1 MCRALCTL
9 SLILA
14 RHRDHLAPRL
24 MKWITDWHGLRP
36 ASPAAGAIVALMTTK
51 EDAMAATTAV
61 RAETTIWQLD
71 PTHSSVEFSVKHM
84 MMTTVRGR
92 FKELKATLTGDRDH
106 PDEAG
111 VEAAIEAASID
122 TGVADRD
129 GHLRA
134 ADFFDAE
141 RFPQITFRSTRV
153 EDAPTREGDRFRVI
167 GDLTIRDSSMEVVLD
182 CEYQGRG
189 ADPWGKTRAGFS
201 FRTEIDRRE
210 CGLKWNQAIET
221 GGVLVANK
229 VRIEGE
235 VQFVRQ
241 DG

>member
-1 MCRALCTL
+1 
-9 SLILA
+9 
-14 RHRDHLAPRL
+14 
-24 MKWITDWHGLRP
+24 
-36 ASPAAGAIVALMTTK
+36 
-51 EDAMAATTAV
+51 MAASTTAP
-61 RAETTIWQLD
+61 AGLTTWQLD
-71 PTHSSVEFSVKHM
+71 PAHSSVEFSVKHM

-92 FKELKATLTGDRDH
+92 FKEVQATLRGDRDH

-111 VEAAIEAASID
+111 VEATIKAASID

-129 GHLRA
+129 GHLRG

-141 RFPQITFRSTRV
+141 HFPSITFRSTRI
-153 EDAPTREGDRFRVI
+153 ENAPKNDGDRFRVV
-167 GDLTIRDSSMEVVLD
+167 GEMVIRDTRMEVELD
-182 CEYQGRG
+182 CEYHGRG
-189 ADPWGKTRAGFS
+189 TDPWGKTRAGFD

-210 CGLKWNQAIET
+210 WGLKWNQALET

>member
-1 MCRALCTL
+1 MSAT
-9 SLILA
+9 A
-14 RHRDHLAPRL
+14 
-24 MKWITDWHGLRP
+24 TVQ
-36 ASPAAGAIVALMTTK
+36 AGTST
-51 EDAMAATTAV
+51 
-61 RAETTIWQLD
+61 WQLD

-92 FKELKATLTGDRDH
+92 FKDIQATLTGDRDH
-106 PDEAG
+106 PEDAG
-111 VEAAIEAASID
+111 VTATIDTGSID

-129 GHLRA
+129 AHLRA

-141 RFPQITFRSTRV
+141 QFPQITFRSTQV
-153 EDAPTREGDRFRVI
+153 ENAPREEGDRFRVI
-167 GDLTIRDSSMEVVLD
+167 GELTIRDSAMEVVLD

-189 ADPWGKTRAGFS
+189 TDPWGKTRAGFS

-210 CGLKWNQAIET
+210 WGLKWNQAIET